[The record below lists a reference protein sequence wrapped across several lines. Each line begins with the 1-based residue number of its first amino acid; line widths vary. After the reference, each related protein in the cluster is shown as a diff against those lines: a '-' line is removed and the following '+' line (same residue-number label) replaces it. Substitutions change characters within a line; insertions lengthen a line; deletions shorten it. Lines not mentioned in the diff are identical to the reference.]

1 MDNKT
6 KMVLT
11 EMNVEKQ
18 NELGSPCDLE
28 VHINLT
34 SLHLQK
40 FTIFHGFHHFKL
52 PLLNHKQLHNI
63 RIRRGIYNMN
73 PDIKDSGF
81 FFMLIV
87 HALQIPNEGKPSMFL
102 WHRITAHKRYLLE

>member
-1 MDNKT
+1 MYHGQFFLKDAKKIRKIDNKT

-18 NELGSPCDLE
+18 KELGSPCDLE

-40 FTIFHGFHHFKL
+40 FTTFHGFTISNCL
-52 PLLNHKQLHNI
+52 C
-63 RIRRGIYNMN
+63 
-73 PDIKDSGF
+73 
-81 FFMLIV
+81 
-87 HALQIPNEGKPSMFL
+87 
-102 WHRITAHKRYLLE
+102 

>member
-34 SLHLQK
+34 
-40 FTIFHGFHHFKL
+40 
-52 PLLNHKQLHNI
+52 LLI
-63 RIRRGIYNMN
+63 
-73 PDIKDSGF
+73 IKCC
-81 FFMLIV
+81 I
-87 HALQIPNEGKPSMFL
+87 
-102 WHRITAHKRYLLE
+102 